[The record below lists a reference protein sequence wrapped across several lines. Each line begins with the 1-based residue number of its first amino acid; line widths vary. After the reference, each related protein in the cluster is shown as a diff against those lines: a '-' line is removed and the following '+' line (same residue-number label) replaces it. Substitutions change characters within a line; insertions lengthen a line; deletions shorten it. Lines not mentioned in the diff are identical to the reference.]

1 MPKGKVLAAA
11 LGAAALFLTISSPA
25 WAAGTALSPAD
36 EAELIVPLLGS
47 VLGFLVPIG
56 VALIAVSGTS
66 EKEAAFMGLSFL
78 LALGLAAFGYLA
90 CGFAFQFGGVGI
102 VSELPGLRGLIWE
115 WSPLDVAWGTGWGA
129 LGLKGY
135 FLAGPAA
142 TPESYALFFSQLPL
156 VTTAVLVLVLALRRR
171 TPFFVPVLG
180 GLLMSAVIYP
190 LAGNWALGGGWLA
203 NLGLNL
209 GLGHGYVDFA
219 GGGLA
224 NLLAATVALA
234 GLVAFG
240 LKRRAEEVVPTLP
253 QVGETNGRVSSAESE
268 SYVPMPTVHL
278 PLLAI
283 LGSMLLLVGW
293 LGLSFGNPLIGVS
306 ALEAG
311 RFSPA
316 VVAVNLAL
324 AAAGGAMLAML
335 YSWFTTGAPDVLMS
349 PRGALAGLV
358 AVSAG
363 AAFIPAWAALL
374 LGALAGLLLPLVH
387 YLVEQVLRLDDA
399 PAALAAHGLP
409 ALVGL
414 LAVGLF
420 ADGRYGQGWN
430 GVGASEYL
438 GVAGQGVSG
447 LWAAPGFQSGWLAQF
462 QAQLVGVIAVL
473 VLAFVLGWLLFA
485 TLRRLIEAWRGT
497 TLEPTPTPEVT
508 SPVGTLDADQTVS

>member
-1 MPKGKVLAAA
+1 MPKGKTWAAT
-11 LGAAALFLTISSPA
+11 LGAAALFLTIPNLA
-25 WAAGTALSPAD
+25 WASGTIPGPAD
-36 EAELIVPLLGS
+36 EAGLVVPLVGS
-47 VLGFLVPIG
+47 ALGFLVPVG
-56 VALIAVSGTS
+56 VALIAASGTP
-66 EKEAAFMGLSFL
+66 EKEAASMGLSFL

-102 VSELPGLRGLIWE
+102 ISDLPGLRGLIWE

-135 FLAGPAA
+135 FLSGPAA
-142 TPESYALFFSQLPL
+142 TPEAYALFFSQLPL
-156 VTTAVLVLVLALRRR
+156 VTTAVLVPMLALRRR

-180 GLLMSAVIYP
+180 GLLISAVIYP

-203 NLGLNL
+203 NLGYNL
-209 GLGHGYVDFA
+209 ELGHGYVDFI

-240 LKRRAEEVVPTLP
+240 LKRTSEQAQDLP
-253 QVGETNGRVSSAESE
+253 LPEGDE
-268 SYVPMPTVHL
+268 SYIPMPTAHL

-283 LGSMLLLVGW
+283 LGSLLLFIGW
-293 LGLSFGNPLIGVS
+293 LGLAFGNPLIGVS
-306 ALEAG
+306 ALGAG
-311 RFSPA
+311 QFSPA

-324 AAAGGAMLAML
+324 AAAGGATLAVM

-374 LGALAGLLLPLVH
+374 LGSLAGLLLPLVH
-387 YLVEQVLRLDDA
+387 YFVEQVLYLNDA

-409 ALVGL
+409 ALIGL

-438 GVAGQGVSG
+438 SVIDQGVSG
-447 LWAAPGFQSGWLAQF
+447 LWTAPGFQTEGMTQF

-473 VLAFVLGWLLFA
+473 VLAFVLSWLLFA
-485 TLRRLIEAWRGT
+485 TLRRLIE
-497 TLEPTPTPEVT
+497 L
-508 SPVGTLDADQTVS
+508 S

>member
-1 MPKGKVLAAA
+1 MPKSKVLAAA
-11 LGAAALFLTISSPA
+11 LGAAALFLMISNPA
-25 WAAGTALSPAD
+25 WAAGTALSSAD
-36 EAELIVPLLGS
+36 EVGLVAPLLGS
-47 VLGFLVPIG
+47 ALGFLVPIG
-56 VALIAVSGTS
+56 VALIAASGTP
-66 EKEAAFMGLSFL
+66 EKEAASMGLNFL

-102 VSELPGLRGLIWE
+102 ISGLPGLRGLIWE

-142 TPESYALFFSQLPL
+142 TPAAYALFFSQLPL
-156 VTTAVLVLVLALRRR
+156 VTTTVLVPLLALRRR

-180 GLLMSAVIYP
+180 GLLVSAVIYP

-203 NLGLNL
+203 NLGHNL
-209 GLGHGYVDFA
+209 ELGHGYVDFI
-219 GGGLA
+219 GSGLA

-240 LKRRAEEVVPTLP
+240 LKCTSGQAQALP
-253 QVGETNGRVSSAESE
+253 PPEGDEGE
-268 SYVPMPTVHL
+268 SYVPMPPAHL

-283 LGSMLLLVGW
+283 LGSLLLFVGW
-293 LGLSFGNPLIGVS
+293 LGLAFGNPLIGVS
-306 ALEAG
+306 ALGAG
-311 RFSPA
+311 QFSPA

-324 AAAGGAMLAML
+324 SAAGGATLAVM

-374 LGALAGLLLPLVH
+374 LGSLAGLLLPLVH
-387 YLVEQVLRLDDA
+387 YFVERVLHLDDA

-409 ALVGL
+409 ALIGL

-430 GVGASEYL
+430 GVGDGEYL

-447 LWAAPGFQSGWLAQF
+447 LWTAPGFQTEGAAQL
-462 QAQLVGVIAVL
+462 QAQLVGVIAAL
-473 VLAFVLGWLLFA
+473 VLAFILGWLLFA
-485 TLRRLIEAWRGT
+485 TLRRLIEAWQGT
-497 TLEPTPTPEVT
+497 T
-508 SPVGTLDADQTVS
+508 

>member
-11 LGAAALFLTISSPA
+11 LGAAALFLMIPGQA
-25 WAAGTALSPAD
+25 WASGTALNPAD
-36 EAELIVPLLGS
+36 EVRLVVPLLAS
-47 VLGFLVPIG
+47 ALGFLVPVG
-56 VALIAVSGTS
+56 VALIAASGTP
-66 EKEAAFMGLSFL
+66 EKEAASMGLSFL

-102 VSELPGLRGLIWE
+102 VSDLPGLRGLIWE

-142 TPESYALFFSQLPL
+142 APESYALFFSQLPL
-156 VTTAVLVLVLALRRR
+156 VTTAVLVPVLALRRR

-180 GLLMSAVIYP
+180 GLLVSAVIYP
-190 LAGNWALGGGWLA
+190 LAGNWVLGGGWLS
-203 NLGLNL
+203 NLGQNL

-234 GLVAFG
+234 GLMAFR
-240 LKRRAEEVVPTLP
+240 LRRPSGQTQDPPLLEGVE
-253 QVGETNGRVSSAESE
+253 GE
-268 SYVPMPTVHL
+268 SYVPMPTAHL
-278 PLLAI
+278 PLLTI
-283 LGSMLLLVGW
+283 LGSLLLFVGW
-293 LGLSFGNPLIGVS
+293 LGLAFGNPLTSVS
-306 ALEAG
+306 ALETG
-311 RFSPA
+311 QFSPA

-324 AAAGGAMLAML
+324 AAAGGATLAVV

-374 LGALAGLLLPLVH
+374 LGVLAGLLLPLAH

-409 ALVGL
+409 ALIGL

-420 ADGRYGQGWN
+420 ADGHYGQGWN
-430 GVGASEYL
+430 GVGAGEYL

-447 LWAAPGFQSGWLAQF
+447 LWTAPGFQTEGAAQF
-462 QAQLVGVIAVL
+462 QAQLAGVIAVV
-473 VLAFVLGWLLFA
+473 VLAFVLSWLLFA
-485 TLRRLIEAWRGT
+485 TLRRLIEAWQGT
-497 TLEPTPTPEVT
+497 TL
-508 SPVGTLDADQTVS
+508 S

>member
-1 MPKGKVLAAA
+1 LEKKMPKGKVLAAA
-11 LGAAALFLTISSPA
+11 LGAAVLFLTISSPV
-25 WAAGTALSPAD
+25 WASGDALNPAD

-47 VLGFLVPIG
+47 ALGFLVPVG
-56 VALIAVSGTS
+56 VALIAASGTP
-66 EKEAAFMGLSFL
+66 EKEAASMGLSFL

-102 VSELPGLRGLIWE
+102 VSDSPGLRGLIWE
-115 WSPLDVAWGTGWGA
+115 WSPLDVTWGTGWGA
-129 LGLKGY
+129 VGLKGY

-142 TPESYALFFSQLPL
+142 TPESHALFFSQLSL
-156 VTTAVLVLVLALRRR
+156 VTTAVLVPVLALRRR

-180 GLLMSAVIYP
+180 GLLMSVVIYP

-203 NLGLNL
+203 NLGHNL
-209 GLGHGYVDFA
+209 GLGHGYADFA
-219 GGGLA
+219 GGGLT

-240 LKRRAEEVVPTLP
+240 LKRPSEQAGPPLP
-253 QVGETNGRVSSAESE
+253 EGIESE
-268 SYVPMPTVHL
+268 SYVPMPAAHL

-283 LGSMLLLVGW
+283 LGSLLLFIGW

-306 ALEAG
+306 ALG
-311 RFSPA
+311 TGQFSPA

-324 AAAGGAMLAML
+324 AAAGGATLAVM

-374 LGALAGLLLPLVH
+374 LGSLAGLLLPLAH
-387 YLVEQVLRLDDA
+387 YFVERVLRLDDA

-430 GVGASEYL
+430 GVGISEYL

-447 LWAAPGFQSGWLAQF
+447 LWTATGFQTGWPGQF
-462 QAQLVGVIAVL
+462 QAQLAGVIAVL

-485 TLRRLIEAWRGT
+485 TLRRLIEAWQGS
-497 TLEPTPTPEVT
+497 TL
-508 SPVGTLDADQTVS
+508 S

>member
-1 MPKGKVLAAA
+1 MLKGKVMAAA
-11 LGAAALFLTISSPA
+11 LGAAALFLTISGPA
-25 WAAGTALSPAD
+25 WAAGAAISPAS
-36 EAELIVPLLGS
+36 EAGLVVPLLGS
-47 VLGFLVPIG
+47 ALGFLVPIG
-56 VALIAVSGTS
+56 VALIAASGTP
-66 EKEAAFMGLSFL
+66 EEEAASMGLSFL

-142 TPESYALFFSQLPL
+142 TPASYALFFSQLPL
-156 VTTAVLVLVLALRRR
+156 VTTAVLVPVLALRRR
-171 TPFFVPVLG
+171 TPFFVSVLG

-203 NLGLNL
+203 NLGRNL

-224 NLLAATVALA
+224 NLLAATMALS

-240 LKRRAEEVVPTLP
+240 LAHRE
-253 QVGETNGRVSSAESE
+253 RVSSHEGE
-268 SYVPMPTVHL
+268 SYVPMPTAHL

-283 LGSMLLLVGW
+283 LGSLLLLVGW
-293 LGLSFGNPLIGVS
+293 LGLAFGNPLVGVG

-311 RFSPA
+311 QFSPA

-324 AAAGGAMLAML
+324 AAAGGAMLAVL

-374 LGALAGLLLPLVH
+374 LGTLAGLFLPLVH
-387 YLVEQVLRLDDA
+387 YAVERVLRLDDA
-399 PAALAAHGLP
+399 PAALAAHGWP

-447 LWAAPGFQSGWLAQF
+447 LWTAPGFQAEWPGQF
-462 QAQLVGVIAVL
+462 QAQVAGVIAAL

-485 TLRRLIEAWRGT
+485 TLRRLIEAWQGT
-497 TLEPTPTPEVT
+497 ALQPAPTPEVA
-508 SPVGTLDADQTVS
+508 SPAGALDADQAVS

>member
-1 MPKGKVLAAA
+1 MPKGKILAAA
-11 LGAAALFLTISSPA
+11 LGAAALVLMVSGPA
-25 WAAGTALSPAD
+25 WAAGDTLNPAS
-36 EAELIVPLLGS
+36 EAELVVPLLGS
-47 VLGFLVPIG
+47 ALGFLVPIG
-56 VALIAVSGTS
+56 VALIAASGTP
-66 EKEAAFMGLSFL
+66 EKEAASMGLSFL

-142 TPESYALFFSQLPL
+142 TPEAYALFFSQLPL
-156 VTTAVLVLVLALRRR
+156 VTTAVLVPLLALRRR

-180 GLLMSAVIYP
+180 GLLVSAVIYP
-190 LAGNWALGGGWLA
+190 LVGNWVLGGGWLA
-203 NLGLNL
+203 NLGRNL

-219 GGGLA
+219 AGGLT
-224 NLLAATVALA
+224 NLLAAMVALA
-234 GLVAFG
+234 GLAAFG
-240 LKRRAEEVVPTLP
+240 LRR
-253 QVGETNGRVSSAESE
+253 ESE
-268 SYVPMPTVHL
+268 KVSGSEEGEAYVPMPTAHL

-283 LGSMLLLVGW
+283 LGSLLLFLGW
-293 LGLSFGNPLIGVS
+293 LGLAFGNPLIGVS
-306 ALEAG
+306 ALRAG
-311 RFSPA
+311 QFSPA

-324 AAAGGAMLAML
+324 AAAGGATLAVI
-335 YSWFTTGAPDVLMS
+335 YSWFATGAPDVLMS

-363 AAFIPAWAALL
+363 AAFIPAGIALL
-374 LGALAGLLLPLVH
+374 LGALAGLLLPLLH
-387 YLVEQVLRLDDA
+387 YVVQQVLRLDDA

-409 ALVGL
+409 AFIGL

-430 GVGASEYL
+430 GVGADKYL

-447 LWAAPGFQSGWLAQF
+447 LWTASGFQPEWPGQF
-462 QAQLVGVIAVL
+462 QAQLVGALVVL
-473 VLAFVLGWLLFA
+473 VWAFVLSWLLFA
-485 TLRRLIEAWRGT
+485 TLRRLIEAWQGT
-497 TLEPTPTPEVT
+497 GWEVMLGSEVSTPNEVPD
-508 SPVGTLDADQTVS
+508 SDQSAA